1 VAAVRATKLPFEGA
15 VQRVSVLERNDAARS
30 ERLVF
35 EPVGDR
41 CYRKVR
47 CGNVRDIIAH
57 QRGVRI
63 DLKGDGNQR
72 KYKDGGQGSHR
83 GIVVRD

>member
-1 VAAVRATKLPFEGA
+1 
-15 VQRVSVLERNDAARS
+15 
-30 ERLVF
+30 VF

-47 CGNVRDIIAH
+47 CGNVRDILAH